1 VRPLPADGGGLAV
14 AWQDLGLVPESE
26 ELAPDA
32 LDDGR
37 KAGVGIGRISRSTGK
52 EGVAGKQMLTTQE
65 ADAAGGVARCV
76 NGKELVLSKAK
87 SLAVS
92 NAVIGLD
99 RHHRFVGRMTRESG
113 AGLLAN
119 RFQCLHMVGVAMCR
133 EDVSDPQA
141 LQLLDDAR
149 RIVGGVDQQALLAFW
164 VAQHVDVVVVGA
176 YSEGGELVHRKS
188 VYLEALH
195 TMKTMAQERR
205 IGMHMRTGRGLD
217 KAAEMIKALELQ
229 AVQIFTGNPSA
240 WRSASVDPKATA
252 LFKAA
257 LEELDVRPAMSH
269 AMYLINLASPNP
281 NFQKKS
287 REALKAELE
296 RAQAYGLQYVVT
308 HVGSHMGEGA
318 QAGIDRVV
326 AQLDQV
332 LGTAGGSATCLL
344 ETSAGGGAY
353 VGAKF
358 EDLAQILSR
367 LPQHAQ
373 RLGVCFDTAH
383 AYASGYDVAGAE
395 GMRTTLEQ
403 LTAIVPAERIRA
415 CHCNDTTVT
424 LGGKADRHVNIG
436 QGNVGIEG
444 FKALLHFDPLA
455 HCAFVLETPGEEMLE
470 GLENLNT
477 LRSLR

>member
-1 VRPLPADGGGLAV
+1 MG
-14 AWQDLGLVPESE
+14 
-26 ELAPDA
+26 
-32 LDDGR
+32 
-37 KAGVGIGRISRSTGK
+37 
-52 EGVAGKQMLTTQE
+52 
-65 ADAAGGVARCV
+65 
-76 NGKELVLSKAK
+76 
-87 SLAVS
+87 
-92 NAVIGLD
+92 
-99 RHHRFVGRMTRESG
+99 
-113 AGLLAN
+113 
-119 RFQCLHMVGVAMCR
+119 
-133 EDVSDPQA
+133 
-141 LQLLDDAR
+141 
-149 RIVGGVDQQALLAFW
+149 
-164 VAQHVDVVVVGA
+164 
-176 YSEGGELVHRKS
+176 S
-188 VYLEALH
+188 V
-195 TMKTMAQERR
+195 AQERR

-217 KAAEMIKALELQ
+217 KAVEMIKALQLQ

-240 WRSASVDPKATA
+240 WRSAPVDPKATA
-252 LFKAA
+252 LFKEA
-257 LEELDVRPAMSH
+257 LVELDVRPAMSH

-296 RAQAYGLQYVVT
+296 RAEAYGLQYVVT
-308 HVGSHMGEGA
+308 HVGSHMGDGA

-326 AQLDQV
+326 SQLDQV
-332 LGTAGGSATCLL
+332 LSTASGSATCLL

-358 EDLAQILSR
+358 DDLAQILSR
-367 LPQHAQ
+367 LAQHAQ

-383 AYASGYDVAGAE
+383 AYASGYDVGGAE
-395 GMRTTLEQ
+395 GMTKTLEQ

-436 QGNVGIEG
+436 QGKVGLEG

-470 GLENLNT
+470 GLENLNA

>member
-1 VRPLPADGGGLAV
+1 MRAM
-14 AWQDLGLVPESE
+14 
-26 ELAPDA
+26 A
-32 LDDGR
+32 L
-37 KAGVGIGRISRSTGK
+37 
-52 EGVAGKQMLTTQE
+52 
-65 ADAAGGVARCV
+65 
-76 NGKELVLSKAK
+76 
-87 SLAVS
+87 
-92 NAVIGLD
+92 
-99 RHHRFVGRMTRESG
+99 
-113 AGLLAN
+113 
-119 RFQCLHMVGVAMCR
+119 
-133 EDVSDPQA
+133 
-141 LQLLDDAR
+141 
-149 RIVGGVDQQALLAFW
+149 
-164 VAQHVDVVVVGA
+164 
-176 YSEGGELVHRKS
+176 
-188 VYLEALH
+188 
-195 TMKTMAQERR
+195 ERR

-217 KAAEMIKALELQ
+217 TAVEMIKTLQLQ

-240 WRSASVDPKATA
+240 WRSAPVDPKATA

-257 LEELDVRPAMSH
+257 LEEMNVRPAMSH

-281 NFQKKS
+281 NFQRKS

-296 RAQAYGLQYVVT
+296 RAEGYGLQYVVT
-308 HVGSHMGEGA
+308 HVGSHMGDGA

-326 AQLDQV
+326 TQLDQI
-332 LGTAGGSATCLL
+332 LSTAGGSAMCLL

-358 EDLAQILSR
+358 DDLAQILSR

-395 GMRTTLEQ
+395 GMSSTLEQ
-403 LTAIVPAERIRA
+403 LTAIVPADRIRA

-436 QGNVGIEG
+436 QGNVGVEG

-477 LRSLR
+477 LRALR